1 MVITSL
7 AGTISIGSDALPKLA
22 RVLRIAWGCPTSKM
36 RTPYSSAARTL
47 PSTSGRGAL
56 SPPMAST
63 AIVIMGL
70 SSGNSGQP
78 ETAGHTSGHALSKP
92 GIKLEP
98 LLDVVNR
105 PAFVVT
111 AMRTSPVG
119 LLHFVAIRTLGHRGR
134 EQVVVSTTLVL
145 ARLGMSTF
153 WIRHYITPGSRLIR
167 GYTLRQSEQ
176 GRILWAFG
184 PEIYCFLSQSC
195 FNRARGARRGS
206 VVCVSQ
212 RHSS

>member
-1 MVITSL
+1 
-7 AGTISIGSDALPKLA
+7 
-22 RVLRIAWGCPTSKM
+22 M

-78 ETAGHTSGHALSKP
+78 GTAGHTSGHARSKP
-92 GIKLEP
+92 GKKLEA

-105 PAFVVT
+105 PAFVIT
-111 AMRTSPVG
+111 AMRTSLVR
-119 LLHFVAIRTLGHRGR
+119 LLHFVAIRTLGHSGR
-134 EQVVVSTTLVL
+134 EQVVMSATLVL

-167 GYTLRQSEQ
+167 GYTLRQSER

-206 VVCVSQ
+206 VACLSQ
-212 RHSS
+212 

>member
-1 MVITSL
+1 MTCGRQRSPKP
-7 AGTISIGSDALPKLA
+7 ARAPRTPWARPTTKLP
-22 RVLRIAWGCPTSKM
+22 
-36 RTPYSSAARTL
+36 TPYSSAARTL

-105 PAFVVT
+105 PAFVLT

-134 EQVVVSTTLVL
+134 E
-145 ARLGMSTF
+145 
-153 WIRHYITPGSRLIR
+153 
-167 GYTLRQSEQ
+167 
-176 GRILWAFG
+176 
-184 PEIYCFLSQSC
+184 
-195 FNRARGARRGS
+195 
-206 VVCVSQ
+206 
-212 RHSS
+212 

>member
-1 MVITSL
+1 
-7 AGTISIGSDALPKLA
+7 
-22 RVLRIAWGCPTSKM
+22 
-36 RTPYSSAARTL
+36 
-47 PSTSGRGAL
+47 
-56 SPPMAST
+56 MAST

-134 EQVVVSTTLVL
+134 E
-145 ARLGMSTF
+145 
-153 WIRHYITPGSRLIR
+153 
-167 GYTLRQSEQ
+167 
-176 GRILWAFG
+176 
-184 PEIYCFLSQSC
+184 
-195 FNRARGARRGS
+195 
-206 VVCVSQ
+206 
-212 RHSS
+212 

>member
-1 MVITSL
+1 MVIASV
-7 AGTISIGSDALPKLA
+7 AGTMSIGREGLPKLA
-22 RVLRIAWGCPTSKM
+22 KAPRITWGCPTSRM

-70 SSGNSGQP
+70 SSGDSGKLRA
-78 ETAGHTSGHALSKP
+78 AGHTNGHAPPEPGKKP
-92 GIKLEP
+92 HP

-105 PAFVVT
+105 PAFVIT

-119 LLHFVAIRTLGHRGR
+119 LLHFVAIRTLGHGGC
-134 EQVVVSTTLVL
+134 EQVVMSPTLVL

-153 WIRHYITPGSRLIR
+153 WIRH
-167 GYTLRQSEQ
+167 
-176 GRILWAFG
+176 
-184 PEIYCFLSQSC
+184 
-195 FNRARGARRGS
+195 
-206 VVCVSQ
+206 
-212 RHSS
+212 